1 MVPPASRRIPRVLRY
16 SGSRLYFV
24 LSPTGLLPS
33 LEPLSFGLRLELF
46 RLYDPAT
53 PVDRSQLVWPL
64 AASLAATEA
73 IEFSFFS
80 SGYLDVSVHR
90 VPSLSGD
97 TTTRAGFPHSEICGS
112 KVTCTSPQLI
122 AAYRVLLRLIGPR
135 HPPYALTYL
144 TLFTLVLE
152 YSMVR

>member
-1 MVPPASRRIPRVLRY
+1 MVPPASLRIPRVLRY

-53 PVDRSQLVWPL
+53 PTDRSQLVWPL
-64 AASLAATEA
+64 AASLAATKA

-90 VPSLSGD
+90 VPS
-97 TTTRAGFPHSEICGS
+97 S
-112 KVTCTSPQLI
+112 KTMDS
-122 AAYRVLLRLIGPR
+122 
-135 HPPYALTYL
+135 
-144 TLFTLVLE
+144 
-152 YSMVR
+152 S

>member
-1 MVPPASRRIPRVLRY
+1 MVPPASRRISRVLRY

-53 PVDRSQLVWPL
+53 PADRSQLVWPL

-90 VPSLSGD
+90 VPS
-97 TTTRAGFPHSEICGS
+97 
-112 KVTCTSPQLI
+112 
-122 AAYRVLLRLIGPR
+122 
-135 HPPYALTYL
+135 
-144 TLFTLVLE
+144 
-152 YSMVR
+152 

>member
-46 RLYDPAT
+46 RLHDPTT
-53 PVDRSQLVWPL
+53 PTDRSQLVWPL
-64 AASLAATEA
+64 AVSLAATKA

-80 SGYLDVSVHR
+80 SGNLDVSVHR
-90 VPSLSGD
+90 VPS
-97 TTTRAGFPHSEICGS
+97 S
-112 KVTCTSPQLI
+112 KTMDS
-122 AAYRVLLRLIGPR
+122 
-135 HPPYALTYL
+135 
-144 TLFTLVLE
+144 
-152 YSMVR
+152 S